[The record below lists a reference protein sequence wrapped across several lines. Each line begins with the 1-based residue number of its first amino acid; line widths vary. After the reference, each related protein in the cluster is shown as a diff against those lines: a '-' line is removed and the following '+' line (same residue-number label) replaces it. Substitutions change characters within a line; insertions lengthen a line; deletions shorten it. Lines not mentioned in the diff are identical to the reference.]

1 MQGRGRARRRGG
13 GRGGVAH
20 RLAVLGGVGCVLK
33 RRASFGSTEQST
45 RSGFAVDLFY
55 YPPER
60 WQQVGAR

>member
-1 MQGRGRARRRGG
+1 M
-13 GRGGVAH
+13 AH

-55 YPPER
+55 YPPKDGSKWER
-60 WQQVGAR
+60 GKGGES